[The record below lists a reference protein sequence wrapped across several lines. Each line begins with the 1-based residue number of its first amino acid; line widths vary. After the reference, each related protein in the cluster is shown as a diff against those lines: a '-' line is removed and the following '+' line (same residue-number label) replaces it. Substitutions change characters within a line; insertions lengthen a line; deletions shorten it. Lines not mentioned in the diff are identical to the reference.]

1 MIFFGVIIY
10 SLPLLLM
17 YNFSKENGGRNRPVL
32 NQIDELVSD
41 GAMIR
46 NDIPWILSEN
56 LFLNTV
62 WFSCVLNNKPTS
74 GCHSTSPCHKQR
86 NSKINKQ
93 INK

>member
-1 MIFFGVIIY
+1 
-10 SLPLLLM
+10 M
-17 YNFSKENGGRNRPVL
+17 YNFSKESIGGETVH

-62 WFSCVLNNKPTS
+62 WFSCVLNNKPTC
-74 GCHSTSPCHKQR
+74 GCHSTSQCHKQR
-86 NSKINKQ
+86 NSKINK
-93 INK
+93 